1 MFTIKSFVT
10 ISAATIL
17 LVSCGG
23 NGKAGNSLA
32 DKKTALEKLKTEQS
46 ALADKIKKL
55 QTEINKLDTAATAS
69 TAKLVGLSPVSNS
82 DFLHYID
89 LQGNVN
95 ADNVSYVAPRM
106 GGGQVKAIY
115 VKKGDIV
122 KQGQLLIKLDDAIT
136 RQSVIAAQKGLE
148 TLKTQL
154 NFAKDLYQRQTNLW
168 KEGIGTEVQ
177 LISAK
182 NNVQSLERQLA
193 ASEEQVKVAEE
204 QLKAS
209 NVLAD
214 VNGYVDELNVR
225 VGEIFAGLAG
235 VNPQIKLVSNAG
247 LKVSALVPENY
258 SGRIRQGSKAIIHFP
273 DINKTITSSVAVASR
288 SIDANTRSFNV
299 EIHLPYD
306 PAIRP
311 NQVAQIK
318 FQDYEA
324 KNAISIEV
332 NTVQTDETGKYVYVA
347 SQEGSK
353 LVARKKVITIGEAY
367 GQFVE
372 VKSGLKV
379 GDQLITNGYQNVY
392 EGQLLAAL
400 AK

>member
-225 VGEIFAGLAG
+225 VGEIFAGL
-235 VNPQIKLVSNAG
+235 VSNAG

-324 KNAISIEV
+324 KNAIAIEV

>member
-1 MFTIKSFVT
+1 M
-10 ISAATIL
+10 
-17 LVSCGG
+17 
-23 NGKAGNSLA
+23 
-32 DKKTALEKLKTEQS
+32 
-46 ALADKIKKL
+46 
-55 QTEINKLDTAATAS
+55 
-69 TAKLVGLSPVSNS
+69 
-82 DFLHYID
+82 
-89 LQGNVN
+89 
-95 ADNVSYVAPRM
+95 
-106 GGGQVKAIY
+106 
-115 VKKGDIV
+115 
-122 KQGQLLIKLDDAIT
+122 
-136 RQSVIAAQKGLE
+136 E

-324 KNAISIEV
+324 KNAIAIEV

>member
-1 MFTIKSFVT
+1 MLTIKSFGIICTTAVLL
-10 ISAATIL
+10 AA
-17 LVSCGG
+17 CGS
-23 NGKAGNSLA
+23 NEKAGNSLA
-32 DKKTALEKLKTEQS
+32 DKKAALEKLKTEQS
-46 ALADKIKKL
+46 AIADKIKTL
-55 QTEINKLDTAATAS
+55 QADINKLDTNAIS
-69 TAKLVGLSPVSNS
+69 TAKLVGITSITSS

-95 ADNVSYVAPRM
+95 ADNVSYVSPRM

-115 VKKGDIV
+115 VKKGDAV
-122 KQGQLLIKLDDAIT
+122 KQGQLLIKLDDAIM

-154 NFAKDLYQRQTNLW
+154 NFAKDLYQRQVNLW

-204 QLKAS
+204 QLKAT
-209 NVLAD
+209 NVIAD

-235 VNPQIKLVSNAG
+235 ASPQIKLVSNAG
-247 LKVSALVPENY
+247 FKVTALIPENY
-258 SGRIRQGSKAIIHFP
+258 SGKIKQGSKTIIHFP
-273 DINKTITSSVAVASR
+273 DINKTVNSTVSVASR

-299 EIHLPYD
+299 EIRLPYD
-306 PAIRP
+306 AAIRP

-324 KNAISIEV
+324 KNAVAISV
-332 NTVQTDETGKYVYVA
+332 NTVQTDETGKYVYIAV
-347 SQEGSK
+347 QEGAK
-353 LVARKKVITIGEAY
+353 LVARKKVIVIGETY
-367 GQFVE
+367 GQHVE
-372 VKSGLKV
+372 VKSGLQA

-392 EGQLLAAL
+392 EGQVLTINT
-400 AK
+400 K

>member
-136 RQSVIAAQKGLE
+136 RQSVIAAQKDWKH
-148 TLKTQL
+148 LKH
-154 NFAKDLYQRQTNLW
+154 N
-168 KEGIGTEVQ
+168 
-177 LISAK
+177 
-182 NNVQSLERQLA
+182 
-193 ASEEQVKVAEE
+193 
-204 QLKAS
+204 
-209 NVLAD
+209 
-214 VNGYVDELNVR
+214 
-225 VGEIFAGLAG
+225 
-235 VNPQIKLVSNAG
+235 
-247 LKVSALVPENY
+247 
-258 SGRIRQGSKAIIHFP
+258 
-273 DINKTITSSVAVASR
+273 
-288 SIDANTRSFNV
+288 
-299 EIHLPYD
+299 
-306 PAIRP
+306 
-311 NQVAQIK
+311 
-318 FQDYEA
+318 
-324 KNAISIEV
+324 
-332 NTVQTDETGKYVYVA
+332 
-347 SQEGSK
+347 
-353 LVARKKVITIGEAY
+353 
-367 GQFVE
+367 
-372 VKSGLKV
+372 
-379 GDQLITNGYQNVY
+379 
-392 EGQLLAAL
+392 
-400 AK
+400 